1 MKILNWLTDWKSF
14 TIGVLTGKIILLS
27 SYIYFQGADYRNVKS
42 KAPLSVK
49 EVVGTL
55 PNGDVLE
62 RYVVPYRGRFHY
74 VYITETA
81 TTVNKPTVNG
91 NTTNMEATVTI
102 KKK

>member
-1 MKILNWLTDWKSF
+1 MKMLNWLTDWKSF
-14 TIGVLTGKIILLS
+14 AIGVLTGKIILLS
-27 SYIYFQGADYRNVKS
+27 SYIYFQGQDYRNVKS

-55 PNGDVLE
+55 PNGDILE

-74 VYITETA
+74 VYVTETA
-81 TTVNKPTVNG
+81 TTINKPSVNG
-91 NTTNMEATVTI
+91 RTTNMEATVHI